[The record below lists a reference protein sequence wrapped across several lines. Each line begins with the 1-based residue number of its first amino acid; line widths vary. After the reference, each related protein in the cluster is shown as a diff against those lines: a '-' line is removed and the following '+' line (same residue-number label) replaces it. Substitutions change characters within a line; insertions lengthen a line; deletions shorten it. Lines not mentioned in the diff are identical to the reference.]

1 MNELLSFFLRYLKEE
16 KNYSALTLTNYE
28 IDINQ
33 FILFLDEYYDKEIL
47 PKQINKLHIRKFLQK
62 LIHNKLSKRSISRK
76 LSSIR
81 SFFNYLMI
89 SEEIQKNP
97 ATLINNPKLDKRLP
111 KFVQEADMQELL
123 ENHEVK
129 DFISS
134 RDLAI
139 LELFYSSGIR
149 LSELI
154 PLKLNDFNFP
164 QSTVK
169 VTGKGSKDRIIPI
182 SDKSIK
188 IVQIY
193 TTFRDKLPNIQSN
206 NLFLTERGNNIY
218 PVMVQRLVKKMMIDI
233 NTNGKVSPHILRHS
247 YATHMLDHGADLRA
261 IKDLLGHENLSTTQ
275 VYTHV
280 SKEKLKSSYKL
291 AHPRAKIKEL

>member
-1 MNELLSFFLRYLKEE
+1 MNEQISLFLRFLKEE
-16 KNYSALTLTNYE
+16 KNYSELTIKNYD
-28 IDINQ
+28 IDLNQ
-33 FILFLDEYYDKEIL
+33 FIDFLMLEYEKEFEA
-47 PKQINKLHIRKFLQK
+47 KSINKLHIRRFLQL
-62 LIHNKLSKRSISRK
+62 LISQKLSKRSISRK
-76 LSSIR
+76 LSSLR
-81 SFFNYLMI
+81 SFFNYLLLT
-89 SEEIQKNP
+89 EEIQKNP
-97 ATLINNPKLDKRLP
+97 ATLISNPKLDKRLP
-111 KFVQEADMQELL
+111 KFVQEDDIGELL
-123 ENHEVK
+123 ESYEVK
-129 DFISS
+129 DFTSA

-154 PLKLNDFNFP
+154 SLKYSDFN
-164 QSTVK
+164 QSNSTVK

-182 SDKSIK
+182 SEKSMMRIDN
-188 IVQIY
+188 Y
-193 TTFRDKLPNIQSN
+193 TTFRDKLPNIESSE
-206 NLFLTERGNNIY
+206 LFLTERGKKIY
-218 PVMVQRLVKKMMIDI
+218 PVLVQRLIKKALSEV
-233 NTNGKVSPHILRHS
+233 NANGKVSPHILRHS